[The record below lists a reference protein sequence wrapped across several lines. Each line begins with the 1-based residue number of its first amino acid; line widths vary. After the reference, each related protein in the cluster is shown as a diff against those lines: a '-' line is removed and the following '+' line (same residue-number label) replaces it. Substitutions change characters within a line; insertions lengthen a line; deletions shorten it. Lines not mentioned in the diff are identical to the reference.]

1 MLAVLRFLSCNFFCL
16 LLLIL
21 VVSFSLIP
29 VQQAPRDIGI
39 GLVLCNFANGV

>member
-1 MLAVLRFLSCNFFCL
+1 L
-16 LLLIL
+16 LLLML
-21 VVSFSLIP
+21 VISFSLIL